1 MEFTILLA
9 YLLCYYAILFL
20 SENILPQNGRKSRLS
35 GTKRRV
41 FSQFGFLSQRGRAL
55 NRLWVAIN
63 LRLTNEKQLG
73 ANKFIVTKLKDW
85 ISSINKHYARPDL
98 LVRGGNTI
106 YRKKEKAFTW
116 NKTFKTFFFDRPPT
130 MTDTQRS
137 WCGIPYTRQLFGE
150 ANITALAFC
159 DVEWVEHYEG
169 FKGYRFPS

>member
-106 YRKKEKAFTW
+106 NRKKEKAFTW
-116 NKTFKTFFFDRPPT
+116 NKTFKTFFSTDHLLWPT
-130 MTDTQRS
+130 HRDLDVVF
-137 WCGIPYTRQLFGE
+137 PTRASYSARQISL
-150 ANITALAFC
+150 
-159 DVEWVEHYEG
+159 
-169 FKGYRFPS
+169 R